1 MNIGVVTEKQ
11 FQEIVET
18 YEKLV
23 FTICYQFVK
32 DYYEAQNLT
41 QETFLSAYQH
51 LDNYQG
57 TNYKPWLARI
67 AANKA
72 KDYLGSAYARRVQLT
87 EPEDTQP
94 LLPVACAPEDIYI
107 EKESE
112 QTVASIIYALKE
124 PYRQISI
131 LHFIQEKTTDE
142 IAAALDRP
150 KRTVETQI
158 YRAKQILRK
167 QIRKEEHYG

>member
-1 MNIGVVTEKQ
+1 M
-11 FQEIVET
+11 
-18 YEKLV
+18 

-142 IAAALDRP
+142 IAAALGFAPDSL
-150 KRTVETQI
+150 E
-158 YRAKQILRK
+158 RK
-167 QIRKEEHYG
+167 KVRGDTSVRF

>member
-1 MNIGVVTEKQ
+1 MVTENQ
-11 FQEIVET
+11 FHEIVET

-32 DYYEAQNLT
+32 DYHEAQNLT

-51 LDNYQG
+51 LENYQG

-72 KDYLGSAYARRVQLT
+72 KDYLGSAYMRRVQLS

-94 LLPVACAPEDIYI
+94 LLPIACSPDDIYI

-112 QTVASIIYALKE
+112 QTLADVIYSLKE
-124 PYRQISI
+124 PYRQISVMY
-131 LHFIQEKTTDE
+131 FIEEKTTDE
-142 IAAALDRP
+142 IARILDRP

-167 QIRKEEHYG
+167 LIRKEDYHD